1 VLRSDHA
8 PLPRPSSGG
17 GAIALDRV
25 QPGPASPMLNVIH
38 LEHAVEPFVRNLNL
52 TRGVFS

>member
-8 PLPRPSSGG
+8 PLPRPSAGG